1 MNNYVIY
8 IPEPI
13 LCGLLHEE
21 PIRAS
26 KSYKQRGKLNEPG
39 KLRKPTKK
47 QPSTRVS
54 Q

>member
-1 MNNYVIY
+1 MSNYVIY

-13 LCGLLHEE
+13 LCELLHEA

-26 KSYKQRGKLNEPG
+26 RSYKQQGKLNEPR
-39 KLRKPTKK
+39 KLCKPTKK

-54 Q
+54 R

>member
-1 MNNYVIY
+1 MSNYVIY

-13 LCGLLHEE
+13 LCEILHEE

-26 KSYKQRGKLNEPG
+26 RSYKQGKLNEPG

-47 QPSTRVS
+47 QSFTRVS
-54 Q
+54 R